1 MSGRCL
7 PGHKQDRS
15 DERMSAE
22 STILDKKLDLV
33 AVNYQLSPIVD
44 VSEALQRPSIKE
56 RQALTQ

>member
-1 MSGRCL
+1 
-7 PGHKQDRS
+7 
-15 DERMSAE
+15 MSAE